1 MLDHL
6 SIVVPD
12 LDRVAAFYDAALGA
26 LGYERQWLR
35 DGRLRFGDRLV
46 GDGTFLSVVE
56 VAGAVGGGH
65 VALRALSREAVD
77 DFFLAALAN
86 GGTGDG
92 GPGLRPAYHA
102 AYYAAFVRDP
112 CGNRL
117 EAVCH
122 AG

>member
-56 VAGAVGGGH
+56 GADSLL
-65 VALRALSREAVD
+65 ACRAREREDLGARRPSRATVSR
-77 DFFLAALAN
+77 
-86 GGTGDG
+86 
-92 GPGLRPAYHA
+92 GPRPVTNHA
-102 AYYAAFVRDP
+102 AASPRGA
-112 CGNRL
+112 L
-117 EAVCH
+117 E
-122 AG
+122 